1 MNISKKISEWLE
13 SAHLAGWKLLESTEG
28 VAVNDFRRSLKETML
43 EMEVSIR
50 EEYGVNAAM
59 IKNRLFSSGK

>member
-43 EMEVSIR
+43 EIKVSIR
-50 EEYGVNAAM
+50 EEHGVDDAM
-59 IKNRLFSSGK
+59 IQNGLFSSGK

>member
-59 IKNRLFSSGK
+59 IKNRLVSSGK

>member
-1 MNISKKISEWLE
+1 M
-13 SAHLAGWKLLESTEG
+13 LESTEG
-28 VAVNDFRRSLKETML
+28 VAVNDFRRSLKETIL

-50 EEYGVNAAM
+50 EEYGLNAAM